1 MQLDSRYSSPRIALH
16 WLMLLLLVAVYASM
30 EFRDFFPKGSD
41 ARELLKTWHYMLG
54 LSVLALVA
62 LRLLARWLQPGPPL
76 EPGPRWQMALARATQ
91 VALYIF
97 MVVMPLLGW
106 LTLSAAGKPVPFF
119 GLELPALLAAN
130 KDLSHQLKDVHE
142 AIATAGYF
150 LVGLHA
156 TGALFHHY
164 IVKDNTLRRMGWRG

>member
-1 MQLDSRYSSPRIALH
+1 MQPDTRYSSLRIALH

-30 EFRDFFPKGSD
+30 ELRDIFPKGSD

-54 LSVLALVA
+54 LSVLGLVA

-76 EPGPRWQMALARATQ
+76 EPGPRWQMALASSMQ

-97 MVVMPLLGW
+97 MIVMPLLGW

-119 GLELPALLAAN
+119 GLELPALLATN
-130 KDLSHQLKDVHE
+130 KDLSHQIKDVHE
-142 AIATAGYF
+142 VIATVGYF

-156 TGALFHHY
+156 LGALFHHY
-164 IVKDNTLRRMGWRG
+164 LLKDNTLRRMGW

>member
-1 MQLDSRYSSPRIALH
+1 MPINAKYSFARIALH

-30 EFRDFFPKGSD
+30 EFRDLYPKGSE

-54 LSVLALVA
+54 LSVLAWVA
-62 LRLLARWLQPGPPL
+62 LRLLARWLQPGPPP
-76 EPGPRWQMALARATQ
+76 EPGPPWQMALARAMHLG
-91 VALYIF
+91 LYGF
-97 MVVMPLLGW
+97 MVAMPLLGW

-130 KDLSHQLKDVHE
+130 KDLSHQLKEVHE
-142 AIATAGYF
+142 ALATAGYF

-156 TGALFHHY
+156 LGALFHHY
-164 IVKDNTLRRMGWRG
+164 VVKDDTLRRMGWRG